1 MMNKLPCDVKG
12 ALLEKAPLLF
22 LVSEKLY
29 LDSVSIQNPNET
41 GKKKEKLF
49 LSDLDTVK
57 IDRPNWTS
65 T

>member
-1 MMNKLPCDVKG
+1 MEVRHLMNKLPRDVKG

-41 GKKKEKLF
+41 EKKGK
-49 LSDLDTVK
+49 VV
-57 IDRPNWTS
+57 PV
-65 T
+65 